1 MKKQFLFFLR
11 SLSLISIFLLI
22 SCSNSELSKENALEL
37 VKQKDI
43 AENCFFVF
51 TTNTKSGW
59 ETYKS
64 DLKTFGELIDLNLMK
79 AGKTYRRRASVMLPY
94 FTTHEYLPTSKA
106 IKEYGFK
113 KTNSGF
119 GGSKAYVMYSK
130 AVVKQIIGISY
141 AEDSKTAT
149 VLVRIDYEKTPF
161 AKLQG
166 NRYEPS
172 YCNTKNTIEK
182 EIEFVNYDTGWR
194 IKKR

>member
-1 MKKQFLFFLR
+1 MR
-11 SLSLISIFLLI
+11 YLSFIFILSLI
-22 SCSNSELSKENALEL
+22 SCSNNELSQEKALEL
-37 VKQKDI
+37 INKKKI
-43 AENCFFVF
+43 AENCYFVF

-59 ETYKS
+59 ETYNS
-64 DLKTFGELIDLNLMK
+64 DLKTFEELIDLGLMK

-130 AVVKQIIGISY
+130 AMVREIIGISY
-141 AEDSKTAT
+141 SEDSKTAT
-149 VLVRIDYEKTPF
+149 VLVKIDFEKTPF

-166 NRYEPS
+166 NRHNPS
-172 YCNTKNTIEK
+172 YCNKKNTIEK
-182 EIEFVNYDTGWR
+182 EIEFVHYDTGWR
-194 IKKR
+194 IKS